1 MKRSRGKT
9 IELWFWAIASTGA
22 ALWVCT
28 AVLAIIVEW
37 PHKHKMDPGLPLA
50 LIIAIAATWLG
61 FKMFLSVKNS
71 N

>member
-9 IELWFWAIASTGA
+9 VEMWFWAIASTGG

-28 AVLAIIVEW
+28 FIVGIIVER
-37 PHKHKMDPGLPLA
+37 PHKIEPGA
-50 LIIAIAATWLG
+50 LMWFFIAIIATWLG